1 MSEFLLLEEKG
12 GVGLIT
18 LSRPKA
24 MNALSLGMVRGI
36 AGALLRWK
44 DDPTIHAIAM
54 RGSDKN
60 GPFGNFCAGGDIRF
74 FHEVA
79 MAGTPQL
86 EDFFTEEY
94 ALNYLTHHLGKPL
107 IAFLDGIVFG
117 GGMGLCQGAT
127 HRLVT
132 GRTKMAMPE
141 TLIGLFA
148 DVGGGYFL
156 SRCPG
161 ATGQWLAL
169 TGQHINADQAISL
182 DLADRHIEA
191 AHQTAAWDGLQTL
204 DWTKAQALD
213 TWLQG
218 HTVAAQ
224 AGPPY
229 PDMHAWGLINR
240 HFSHATVAEI
250 LQSLDA
256 DPDPW
261 AEETAAGL
269 RKRSPL
275 MLHVALEHVRRARTM
290 SLADDLRLERNMVRH
305 CFHSAHLGRSG
316 AATDTVEGI
325 RALVIDKDQNPQW
338 NPVRVEDVT
347 LQMVEPFFQSPWPA
361 FSHPLKDL
369 V

>member
-1 MSEFLLLEEKG
+1 MSEFLLLQERG

-36 AGALLRWK
+36 AGALRRWK

-79 MAGTPQL
+79 MAGTPEL

-132 GRTKMAMPE
+132 QRTKMAMPE

-156 SRCPG
+156 SRCPAASG
-161 ATGQWLAL
+161 EWLAL
-169 TGQHINADQAISL
+169 TGQHIDAAQAIAL
-182 DLADRHIEA
+182 GLADWHIEA
-191 AHQTAAWDGLQTL
+191 AHQAVAWDDLQTL
-204 DWTKAQALD
+204 DWAKAHALEP
-213 TWLQG
+213 WLQI

-229 PDMHAWGLINR
+229 PDMEVWDLINR

-250 LQSLDA
+250 LRSLDA
-256 DPDPW
+256 DQDPW
-261 AEETAAGL
+261 AQETAAGL
-269 RKRSPL
+269 RQRSPL
-275 MLHVALEHVRRARTM
+275 MLHVALEHVCRARTM
-290 SLADDLRLERNMVRH
+290 SLADDLRMERDMVRH

-338 NPVRVEDVT
+338 NPARVEDVT
-347 LQMVEPFFQSPWPA
+347 LQMVEPFFQSPWPV

>member
-1 MSEFLLLEEKG
+1 MSEFLLLGERG

-24 MNALSLGMVRGI
+24 MNALNLGMVRGI
-36 AGALLRWK
+36 AGALRRWK

-60 GPFGNFCAGGDIRF
+60 GAFGNFCAGGDIRF

-79 MAGTPQL
+79 LAGTPEL

-132 GRTKMAMPE
+132 ERTKMAMPE

-161 ATGQWLAL
+161 AAGQWLAL
-169 TGQHINADQAISL
+169 TGQHINADHAISL

-204 DWTKAQALD
+204 DWTKAHALEP
-213 TWLQG
+213 WLQV

-250 LQSLDA
+250 LQSLA
-256 DPDPW
+256 TDPDPW
-261 AEETAAGL
+261 AGETAAGL

-290 SLADDLRLERNMVRH
+290 SLADDLRMERDMVRH
-305 CFHSAHLGRSG
+305 CFHSMHLGRSG

-325 RALVIDKDQNPQW
+325 RALVIDKDQHPQW
-338 NPVRVEDVT
+338 NPARVEDVT
-347 LQMVEPFFQSPWPA
+347 LQMMEPFFQSPWPA

>member
-1 MSEFLLLEEKG
+1 MSEFLVMEERG
-12 GVGLIT
+12 GVGMIT

-36 AGALLRWK
+36 SGALRRWK
-44 DDPTIHAIAM
+44 DDPSIHAIAM

-79 MAGTPQL
+79 LAGTPEL

-132 GRTKMAMPE
+132 ERTKMAMPE

-161 ATGQWLAL
+161 AAGEWLAL
-169 TGQHINADQAISL
+169 SGQHIDAQQAIAL

-191 AHQTAAWDGLQTL
+191 AQQIAAWDALPTL
-204 DWTKAQALD
+204 DSTKAHAVD
-213 TWLQG
+213 AWLQD
-218 HTVAAQ
+218 HTVAAKS
-224 AGPPY
+224 GPAY
-229 PDMHAWGLINR
+229 PDMHAWGLFNR
-240 HFSHATVAEI
+240 HFSHATVSEI
-250 LQSLDA
+250 FQSLDA
-256 DPDPW
+256 DTDTW
-261 AEETAAGL
+261 AQETAAGL

-275 MLHVALEHVRRARTM
+275 MLHVALEHVRRARAM
-290 SLADDLRLERNMVRH
+290 SLAVDLRMERDMVRH

-338 NPVRVEDVT
+338 NPARVDDVT
-347 LQMVEPFFQSPWPA
+347 PDMVEAFFQSPWPV

>member
-1 MSEFLLLEEKG
+1 MSEFLVIEERG

-36 AGALLRWK
+36 LGALRRWK
-44 DDPTIHAIAM
+44 ADPAIYAIAM

-79 MAGTPQL
+79 LAGTPEL

-94 ALNYLTHHLGKPL
+94 ALNYLTHHLSKPL

-132 GRTKMAMPE
+132 QRTKMAMPE

-161 ATGQWLAL
+161 AAGEWLAL
-169 TGQHINADQAISL
+169 TGQHIDADQAISL
-182 DLADRHIEA
+182 DLADWHIEA
-191 AHQTAAWDGLQTL
+191 EQQGAAWESLSSLDWSHANALDAWLQAFTAA
-204 DWTKAQALD
+204 AQP
-213 TWLQG
+213 
-218 HTVAAQ
+218 
-224 AGPPY
+224 GPAY
-229 PDMHAWGLINR
+229 PDMPTWNLINR
-240 HFSHATVAEI
+240 HFSQTTVSDI
-250 LQSLDA
+250 LQSLEADA
-256 DPDPW
+256 QVW
-261 AEETAAGL
+261 AQDTATGL

-275 MLHVALEHVRRARTM
+275 MLHVALEHVRRARSM
-290 SLADDLRLERNMVRH
+290 SLADDLRMERDMVRH

-316 AATDTVEGI
+316 AGTDTVEGI
-325 RALVIDKDQNPQW
+325 RALVIDKDQNPKW
-338 NPVRVEDVT
+338 KPARVEDVT
-347 LQMVEPFFQSPWPA
+347 PDMVEPFFQSPWPVFA
-361 FSHPLKDL
+361 HPLKDL

>member
-1 MSEFLLLEEKG
+1 MSEFLLIEERG

-204 DWTKAQALD
+204 DWTKAQALEP
-213 TWLQG
+213 WLQG

-240 HFSHATVAEI
+240 HFPHATVAEI

-290 SLADDLRLERNMVRH
+290 SLADDLRMERDMVRH
-305 CFHSAHLGRSG
+305 CFHSAHLGRSA

>member
-1 MSEFLLLEEKG
+1 MSEFLRMEERG
-12 GVGLIT
+12 GVGLMT

-24 MNALSLGMVRGI
+24 MNALSLSMVRGI
-36 AGALLRWK
+36 AGALRRWK

-60 GPFGNFCAGGDIRF
+60 GPFGTFCAGGDIRF

-79 MAGTPQL
+79 LAGTPEL

-107 IAFLDGIVFG
+107 IVFLDGIVFG
-117 GGMGLCQGAT
+117 GGMGLGQGAT

-132 GRTKMAMPE
+132 QRTKMAMPE

-161 ATGQWLAL
+161 ASGEWLAL
-169 TGQHINADQAISL
+169 TGQHMDAAQAVAL
-182 DLADRHIEA
+182 NLADWHIEA
-191 AHQTAAWDGLQTL
+191 SQQSIAWNSLSTL
-204 DWTKAQALD
+204 DWTHADALD
-213 TWLQG
+213 AWLRG
-218 HTVAAQ
+218 HTLAAQ
-224 AGPPY
+224 AGPVF
-229 PDMHAWGLINR
+229 PDMHVWSLINR
-240 HFSHATVAEI
+240 HFAHATVRDI
-250 LQSLDA
+250 FQSLEA

-261 AEETAAGL
+261 AQDTAAGL

-275 MLHVALEHVRRARTM
+275 MLHVALEHVRRARSM
-290 SLADDLRLERNMVRH
+290 SLADDLRMERNMVRH
-305 CFHSAHLGRSG
+305 CFHGVHLGRSG

-338 NPVRVEDVT
+338 NPARVEDVT
-347 LQMVEPFFQSPWPA
+347 PDMVEPFFQSPWPVFA
-361 FSHPLKDL
+361 HPLKDL
-369 V
+369 A

>member
-1 MSEFLLLEEKG
+1 MSEFLVLEERG
-12 GVGLIT
+12 GVGMLT

-24 MNALSLGMVRGI
+24 MNALSLPMVRGM
-36 AGALLRWK
+36 AGALRRWK
-44 DDPTIHAIAM
+44 DDPSIHAIAM

-79 MAGTPQL
+79 LAGTPEL

-94 ALNYLTHHLGKPL
+94 ALNHLTHHFGKPL

-132 GRTKMAMPE
+132 ERTKMAMPE

-161 ATGQWLAL
+161 AAGEWLAL
-169 TGQHINADQAISL
+169 TGQHIDAPEAIAL
-182 DLADRHIEA
+182 GLADWHIDA
-191 AHQTAAWDGLQTL
+191 ARQSAAWDALATL
-204 DWTKAQALD
+204 DWTTAQALEAWIQ
-213 TWLQG
+213 T
-218 HTVAAQ
+218 HAAP
-224 AGPPY
+224 APTGAAY
-229 PDMHAWGLINR
+229 PDRHAWGLINR
-240 HFSHATVAEI
+240 HFSQATVGDI
-250 LQSLDA
+250 FQSLDA

-261 AEETAAGL
+261 AQQTLAGL

-275 MLHVALEHVRRARTM
+275 MLHVALEHVRRARSM
-290 SLADDLRLERNMVRH
+290 SLAEDLRMERDMVRH
-305 CFHSAHLGRSG
+305 CFHSTHLDRSG

-338 NPVRVEDVT
+338 NPAQVQDVT
-347 LQMVEPFFQSPWPA
+347 PAMVEPFFQSPWPDYA
-361 FSHPLKDL
+361 HPLKDL
-369 V
+369 A

>member
-1 MSEFLLLEEKG
+1 MSEFLLMEERG
-12 GVGLIT
+12 GVGMLT
-18 LSRPKA
+18 LARPKA

-36 AGALLRWK
+36 SAALRRWK
-44 DDPTIHAIAM
+44 DDPSIHAIAM

-79 MAGTPQL
+79 LAGTPEL

-94 ALNYLTHHLGKPL
+94 ALNYLTHQLGKPL

-117 GGMGLCQGAT
+117 GGMGLCQGAN

-132 GRTKMAMPE
+132 ERTKMAMPE

-161 ATGQWLAL
+161 AAGEYLAL
-169 TGQHINADQAISL
+169 TGQHIDAEQAIAL
-182 DLADRHIEA
+182 GLADGHLPA
-191 AHQTAAWDGLQTL
+191 AQQTVAWHALSAV
-204 DWTKAQALD
+204 DWTQAHALD
-213 TWLQG
+213 AWRQA

-224 AGPPY
+224 SGPTY
-229 PDMHAWGLINR
+229 PDRHAWGLINR
-240 HFSHATVAEI
+240 HFSHATVSAI
-250 LQSLDA
+250 FQSLEA

-261 AEETAAGL
+261 AQQTVAGL

-275 MLHVALEHVRRARTM
+275 MLHVALEHVRRARRM
-290 SLADDLRLERNMVRH
+290 SLAEDLRMERDMVRH

-338 NPVRVEDVT
+338 NPQRVEDVT
-347 LQMVEPFFQSPWPA
+347 PDMVEPFFRSPWPFYA
-361 FSHPLKDL
+361 HPLKDL
-369 V
+369 A

>member
-1 MSEFLLLEEKG
+1 MSEFLLMEERG

-24 MNALSLGMVRGI
+24 MNALSLGMVRGL
-36 AGALLRWK
+36 AGALRRWK

-79 MAGTPQL
+79 MAGTPEL

-94 ALNYLTHHLGKPL
+94 ALNYLAHHLGKPL

-132 GRTKMAMPE
+132 QRTKMAMPE

-161 ATGQWLAL
+161 AAGQWLAL
-169 TGQHINADQAISL
+169 TGQHMDAAQAIAL
-182 DLADRHIEA
+182 NLADRHIEA
-191 AHQTAAWDGLQTL
+191 ALQTAAWHNLQTL
-204 DWTKAQALD
+204 DWTKGQALD
-213 TWLQG
+213 TWLQV
-218 HTVAAQ
+218 HTVAEQ
-224 AGPPY
+224 AGPAY
-229 PDMHAWGLINR
+229 PDMHAWGLINH

-250 LQSLDA
+250 LRSLDA
-256 DPDPW
+256 DQDPW
-261 AEETAAGL
+261 AQETAAGL

-290 SLADDLRLERNMVRH
+290 SLADDLRMERDMVRH

-325 RALVIDKDQNPQW
+325 RALVIDKDQSPKW
-338 NPVRVEDVT
+338 NPARVQDVT
-347 LQMVEPFFQSPWPA
+347 PDMVDPFFQSPWPVFA
-361 FSHPLKDL
+361 HPLKDL
-369 V
+369 A

>member
-1 MSEFLLLEEKG
+1 MSEFLLIEERG

-36 AGALLRWK
+36 AGALRRWK

-79 MAGTPQL
+79 MAGTPEL

-156 SRCPG
+156 SRCPAASG
-161 ATGQWLAL
+161 EWLAL
-169 TGQHINADQAISL
+169 TGQHIDAAQAIAL
-182 DLADRHIEA
+182 GLADWHIEA
-191 AHQTAAWDGLQTL
+191 AHQAVAWDDLQTL
-204 DWTKAQALD
+204 DWAKAHALEP
-213 TWLQG
+213 WLQI

-229 PDMHAWGLINR
+229 PDMEVWDLINR

-250 LQSLDA
+250 LRSLDA
-256 DPDPW
+256 DQDPW
-261 AEETAAGL
+261 AQETAAGL
-269 RKRSPL
+269 RQRSPL
-275 MLHVALEHVRRARTM
+275 MLHVALEHVCRARTM
-290 SLADDLRLERNMVRH
+290 SLADDLRMERDMVRH

-338 NPVRVEDVT
+338 NPARVEDVT
-347 LQMVEPFFQSPWPA
+347 LQMVEPFFQSPWPV

>member
-1 MSEFLLLEEKG
+1 MSEFLAMEERG
-12 GVGLIT
+12 GVGMIT

-36 AGALLRWK
+36 SGALRRWK
-44 DDPTIHAIAM
+44 DDPSIHAIAM
-54 RGSDKN
+54 RGSSKN

-79 MAGTPQL
+79 MAGAPEL

-132 GRTKMAMPE
+132 ERTKMAMPE

-161 ATGQWLAL
+161 AAGEWLAL
-169 TGQHINADQAISL
+169 SGQHIDAQQAIAL
-182 DLADRHIEA
+182 DLADSHIEA
-191 AHQTAAWDGLQTL
+191 AQQAGAWDALATL
-204 DWTKAQALD
+204 DWSKAHTLD
-213 TWLQG
+213 AWLQA

-224 AGPPY
+224 AGPAY
-229 PDMHAWGLINR
+229 PDMHAWSLINR
-240 HFSHATVAEI
+240 HFSHVTVSEI
-250 LQSLDA
+250 FQSLDA
-256 DPDPW
+256 DTDTW
-261 AEETAAGL
+261 AQETVAGL

-275 MLHVALEHVRRARTM
+275 MLHVALEHVRRARSM
-290 SLADDLRLERNMVRH
+290 SLAEDLRMERDMVRH

-338 NPVRVEDVT
+338 NPRRVEDVT
-347 LQMVEPFFQSPWPA
+347 PDMVEPFFQSPWPVFA
-361 FSHPLKDL
+361 HPLKDL

>member
-1 MSEFLLLEEKG
+1 MSEFLLIEERG

-24 MNALSLGMVRGI
+24 MNALSLQMVRGI
-36 AGALLRWK
+36 AGALRRWK
-44 DDPTIHAIAM
+44 NDPTIYAIAM

-79 MAGTPQL
+79 LAGTPEL

-132 GRTKMAMPE
+132 QRTKMAMPE

-161 ATGQWLAL
+161 ASGEWLAL
-169 TGQHINADQAISL
+169 TGQPIDAAQAIAL
-182 DLADRHIEA
+182 DLADWHIEA
-191 AHQTAAWDGLQTL
+191 AHQAVAWDDLQTL
-204 DWTKAQALD
+204 DWTKAHALD
-213 TWLQG
+213 AWLQS

-224 AGPPY
+224 AGPAY
-229 PDMHAWGLINR
+229 SDMQIWGLINR

-250 LQSLDA
+250 LRSLDA
-256 DPDPW
+256 DQDPW
-261 AEETAAGL
+261 AQESAAGL

-275 MLHVALEHVRRARTM
+275 MLHVALEHVRRARTL
-290 SLADDLRLERNMVRH
+290 SLAEDLRMERDMVRH

-338 NPVRVEDVT
+338 KPARVEDVT
-347 LQMVEPFFQSPWPA
+347 PEMVEPFFQSPWPVFA
-361 FSHPLKDL
+361 HPLKDL

>member
-1 MSEFLLLEEKG
+1 MSEFLLIEECG

-36 AGALLRWK
+36 AGALRRWK
-44 DDPTIHAIAM
+44 DDPAIHAIAI

-79 MAGTPQL
+79 LAGTPEL

-132 GRTKMAMPE
+132 QRTKMAMPE

-161 ATGQWLAL
+161 ASGEWLAL
-169 TGQHINADQAISL
+169 TGQHIDAAQAIAL

-191 AHQTAAWDGLQTL
+191 AQQTVAWDDLQTL
-204 DWTKAQALD
+204 DWTQAHALD
-213 TWLQG
+213 AWLQG
-218 HTVAAQ
+218 HTVASQ
-224 AGPPY
+224 AGPAY
-229 PDMHAWGLINR
+229 PDMQLWGLMNR
-240 HFSHATVAEI
+240 HFSHSTVSDI
-250 LQSLDA
+250 SGSLDA
-256 DPDPW
+256 DSHPW
-261 AEETAAGL
+261 CQETAAGL

-290 SLADDLRLERNMVRH
+290 SLAEDLRMERDMVRH

-338 NPVRVEDVT
+338 NPARVEDVT
-347 LQMVEPFFQSPWPA
+347 LAMVEPFFQSPWPVFA
-361 FSHPLKDL
+361 HPLKDL

>member
-213 TWLQG
+213 TWLQV

-305 CFHSAHLGRSG
+305 CFHSAHLGRSA

>member
-1 MSEFLLLEEKG
+1 MSEFLLMEERG
-12 GVGLIT
+12 GVGMIT

-36 AGALLRWK
+36 SGALRRWK
-44 DDPTIHAIAM
+44 DDPSIHAIAM

-79 MAGTPQL
+79 LAGTPEL
-86 EDFFTEEY
+86 EDFFNEEY

-132 GRTKMAMPE
+132 ERTKMAMPE

-161 ATGQWLAL
+161 AAGEWLGL
-169 TGQHINADQAISL
+169 TGQHIDAQQAIAL
-182 DLADRHIEA
+182 NLADWHIDA
-191 AHQTAAWDGLQTL
+191 AQQTAAWDALPTL
-204 DWTKAQALD
+204 DWTKAHALD
-213 TWLQG
+213 AWVRV
-218 HTVAAQ
+218 HTVAAL
-224 AGPPY
+224 AGPAY

-240 HFSHATVAEI
+240 HFSHPTVGDI
-250 LQSLDA
+250 FQSLDS

-261 AEETAAGL
+261 AQETVAGL

-275 MLHVALEHVRRARTM
+275 MLHVALEHVRRARCM
-290 SLADDLRLERNMVRH
+290 SLAEDLRMERDMVRH
-305 CFHSAHLGRSG
+305 CFHSAHLRRSG

-338 NPVRVEDVT
+338 NPARVEDVT
-347 LQMVEPFFQSPWPA
+347 PAMVEPFFQSPWPDYA
-361 FSHPLKDL
+361 HPLKDL
-369 V
+369 A

>member
-1 MSEFLLLEEKG
+1 MSEFLLIEERG
-12 GVGLIT
+12 GVGMIT

-24 MNALSLGMVRGI
+24 MNALNLGMVRGL
-36 AGALLRWK
+36 AAALRRWK
-44 DDPTIHAIAM
+44 TDPSIHAIAI

-74 FHEVA
+74 FHETALV
-79 MAGTPQL
+79 GTPEL

-132 GRTKMAMPE
+132 ERTKMAMPE

-161 ATGQWLAL
+161 AAGEWLAL
-169 TGQHINADQAISL
+169 TGQHIDVHQAIAL
-182 DLADRHIEA
+182 DLADRHIGVA
-191 AHQTAAWDGLQTL
+191 QQSAAWDALTTL
-204 DWTKAQALD
+204 DWTKSNALD
-213 TWLQG
+213 VWLEG
-218 HTVAAQ
+218 HTTAAQ
-224 AGPPY
+224 TGPTY
-229 PDMHAWGLINR
+229 PDMQVWSLINR
-240 HFSHATVAEI
+240 HFSHASVSEI
-250 LQSLDA
+250 FQSLEA
-256 DPDPW
+256 DPAPW
-261 AEETAAGL
+261 AQETLTGL

-275 MLHVALEHVRRARTM
+275 MLHVALEHVRRARSM
-290 SLADDLRLERNMVRH
+290 SLAEDLRMERDMVRH
-305 CFHSAHLGRSG
+305 CFHSAHLGRNG
-316 AATDTVEGI
+316 AATETVEGI

-338 NPVRVEDVT
+338 NPARVEEVSPD
-347 LQMVEPFFQSPWPA
+347 MVQPFFQSAWPDFA
-361 FSHPLKDL
+361 HPLRDL
-369 V
+369 A

>member
-1 MSEFLLLEEKG
+1 MSEFLVLEERG
-12 GVGLIT
+12 GVGMIT

-36 AGALLRWK
+36 AGALRRWK
-44 DDPTIHAIAM
+44 DDPSIHAIAM

-60 GPFGNFCAGGDIRF
+60 GFFGNFCAGGDIRF

-79 MAGTPQL
+79 LAGTPEL

-127 HRLVT
+127 HRVVT
-132 GRTKMAMPE
+132 ERTKMAMPE

-161 ATGQWLAL
+161 AAGEWLAMTGQPIDA
-169 TGQHINADQAISL
+169 AQAIAIG
-182 DLADRHIEA
+182 LADWHIEA
-191 AHQTAAWDGLQTL
+191 TQQSAAWEAFSAL
-204 DWTKAQALD
+204 DWSHANALD
-213 TWLQG
+213 SWLQIY
-218 HTVAAQ
+218 TEAAQ
-224 AGPPY
+224 PGPAY
-229 PDMHAWGLINR
+229 PDMPTWNLINR
-240 HFSHATVAEI
+240 HFSQASVSDI

-256 DPDPW
+256 DPQAWTQD
-261 AEETAAGL
+261 TAAGL

-275 MLHVALEHVRRARTM
+275 MLHVALEHVRRARSM
-290 SLADDLRLERNMVRH
+290 SLAEDLRMERDMVRH
-305 CFHSAHLGRSG
+305 CFHSLHLGRSG

-338 NPVRVEDVT
+338 NPAQVKDVT
-347 LQMVEPFFQSPWPA
+347 PEMVQPFFQSPWPNFA
-361 FSHPLKDL
+361 HPLKDL
-369 V
+369 A

>member
-1 MSEFLLLEEKG
+1 MSEFLRMEERG

-24 MNALSLGMVRGI
+24 MNALSLSMVRGI
-36 AGALLRWK
+36 AGALRRWK

-79 MAGTPQL
+79 LAGTPEL

-107 IAFLDGIVFG
+107 IVFLDGIVFG

-132 GRTKMAMPE
+132 QRTKMAMPE

-161 ATGQWLAL
+161 TSGEWLAL
-169 TGQHINADQAISL
+169 TGQHMDAAQAVAL
-182 DLADRHIEA
+182 NLADWHIEA
-191 AHQTAAWDGLQTL
+191 SQQSIAWNSLSTL
-204 DWTKAQALD
+204 DWTHADALD
-213 TWLQG
+213 AWLRG
-218 HTVAAQ
+218 HTLAAQ
-224 AGPPY
+224 AGPVF
-229 PDMHAWGLINR
+229 PDMHVWSRINR
-240 HFSHATVAEI
+240 HFAHATVRDI
-250 LQSLDA
+250 FQSLEA

-261 AEETAAGL
+261 AQDTAAGL

-275 MLHVALEHVRRARTM
+275 MLHVALEHVRRARSM
-290 SLADDLRLERNMVRH
+290 SLADDLRMERNMVRH
-305 CFHSAHLGRSG
+305 CFHGVHLGRSG

-338 NPVRVEDVT
+338 NPARVEDVT
-347 LQMVEPFFQSPWPA
+347 PDMVEPFFQSPWPVFA
-361 FSHPLKDL
+361 HPLKDL

>member
-1 MSEFLLLEEKG
+1 MSQFLLVEECG

-36 AGALLRWK
+36 AGALQRWK
-44 DDPTIHAIAM
+44 DDPMIHAIAM

-79 MAGTPQL
+79 LAGSPEL

-94 ALNYLTHHLGKPL
+94 ALNYLTHHLGKPF

-132 GRTKMAMPE
+132 QRTQMAMPE

-161 ATGQWLAL
+161 AAGQWLAL
-169 TGQHINADQAISL
+169 TGQHINAGQAIAL
-182 DLADRHIEA
+182 NLADWYIEA
-191 AHQTAAWDGLQTL
+191 AHQALAWDALLTL
-204 DWTKAQALD
+204 DWAKAHALD
-213 TWLQG
+213 AWLQV

-229 PDMHAWGLINR
+229 PDMHVWSLINR

-250 LQSLDA
+250 LKSLDA

-261 AEETAAGL
+261 AGATAAGL

-275 MLHVALEHVRRARTM
+275 MLHVALEHVRRARTL
-290 SLADDLRLERNMVRH
+290 SLADDLRMERDMVRH

-316 AATDTVEGI
+316 AGTDTVEGI
-325 RALVIDKDQNPQW
+325 RALVIDKDQKPQW
-338 NPVRVEDVT
+338 NPSRVEDVS
-347 LQMVEPFFQSPWPA
+347 LDMVEPFFQSPWPVFA
-361 FSHPLKDL
+361 HPLKDL